1 MPETMRIVGID
12 PALRRTGY
20 AVIDSDGNTHHA
32 LDCGVIS
39 TPAGRP
45 LSECLRR
52 LHGGI
57 HEIIAAY
64 KPAMAAIEGGFYS
77 RNAKTA
83 MLLGC
88 ARGTVIAAFA
98 MAGIPVFEYAP
109 RRVKQ
114 AISGYGDAEKEQI
127 ASLMGSLFS
136 IDVDGLPRD
145 ATDALAIAVC
155 HSHTQFTNQG
165 IFLPKPL

>member
-1 MPETMRIVGID
+1 MPQLMRIVGID

-20 AVIDSDGNTHHA
+20 AVIDSDGNQHRA
-32 LDCGVIS
+32 LDCGVVS
-39 TPAGRP
+39 TPAGKP

-52 LHGGI
+52 LQGGI
-57 HEIIAAY
+57 LEIIRAY
-64 KPAMAAIEGGFYS
+64 QPAMAALEGGFYS

-88 ARGTVIAAFA
+88 ARGTVIAVFA
-98 MAGIPVFEYAP
+98 AADLPVYEYAP

-114 AISGYGDAEKEQI
+114 AISGYGNADKEQI
-127 ASLMGSLFS
+127 ASLMSS
-136 IDVDGLPRD
+136 IFGIEADGLPRD

-155 HSHTQFTNQG
+155 HSHTYFTNQG
-165 IFLPKPL
+165 LFLPRPL